1 MSCVPDSCCCL
12 CIIEPQPNAWFSL
25 PQEPGI
31 LSPTEFRKFQIK
43 AATVDADF
51 TISVGRVEGRRVGYF
66 MCHTWRNYS
75 SSVAN
80 KTQEENLKHIRQIKY
95 IGFSSWWQQA
105 ADWKII
111 SSGRKII
118 CYGIILNPCFMF
130 KPFLRSSVR
139 SFACFCFDHL
149 IF

>member
-1 MSCVPDSCCCL
+1 M
-12 CIIEPQPNAWFSL
+12 
-25 PQEPGI
+25 
-31 LSPTEFRKFQIK
+31 SPTEFRQFQIK
-43 AATVDADF
+43 AATVEDHF
-51 TISVGRVEGRRVGYF
+51 TISVGRVEGGRAEYF

-111 SSGRKII
+111 SSGRYYI
-118 CYGIILNPCFMF
+118 
-130 KPFLRSSVR
+130 
-139 SFACFCFDHL
+139 
-149 IF
+149 